1 MLTYDVDDVFSSDF
15 VLDAYNQG
23 YDFGAGLK
31 DKFDLSGTSSGVD
44 ENKLETETYFDKSG
58 LTSNIDNMDK
68 NTSKIAK
75 SLDITSE
82 NIKYIRDFAAQR
94 AINRYTSTT
103 IKVDMT
109 NHNSINGEQDIDG
122 IMNKL
127 SSRIEE
133 ELYASAEGVH

>member
-1 MLTYDVDDVFSSDF
+1 MTGGEGDYKMESIE
-15 VLDAYNQG
+15 AH
-23 YDFGAGLK
+23 
-31 DKFDLSGTSSGVD
+31 
-44 ENKLETETYFDKSG
+44 FDKSG
-58 LTSNIDNMDK
+58 FTSNIDNMDK

-82 NIKYIRDFAAQR
+82 NIKYIRDFATQR

-127 SSRIEE
+127 NSRIEE
-133 ELYASAEGVH
+133 ELYASAEN